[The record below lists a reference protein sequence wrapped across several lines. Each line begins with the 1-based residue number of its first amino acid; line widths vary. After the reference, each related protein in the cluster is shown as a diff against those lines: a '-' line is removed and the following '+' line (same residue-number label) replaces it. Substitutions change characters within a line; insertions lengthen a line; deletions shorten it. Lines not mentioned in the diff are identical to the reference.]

1 MLLHSGLPENEPL
14 QEAHL
19 KTLVEFLDP
28 VASRWEDIG
37 IQLGINPRVLDTL
50 KKRGC
55 ATVEAALSQV
65 LRKLDSLEPSK
76 TVDDLVQ
83 ALSSSSV
90 AEKVYA
96 EQLRSRYGN
105 GTTRYIVWA

>member
-1 MLLHSGLPENEPL
+1 M
-14 QEAHL
+14 
-19 KTLVEFLDP
+19 DP